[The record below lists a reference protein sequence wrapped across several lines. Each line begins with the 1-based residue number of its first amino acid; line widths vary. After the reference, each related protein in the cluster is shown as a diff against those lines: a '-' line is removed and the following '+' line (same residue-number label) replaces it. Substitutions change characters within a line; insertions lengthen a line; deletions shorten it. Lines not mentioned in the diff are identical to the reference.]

1 MLKTK
6 NYKFWFCTGSQD
18 LYGDECLE
26 HVAEHAKIIV
36 AKLNESGVLPY
47 EVIWKPTL
55 ITNELIRKTFN
66 EANMDEECAG
76 VITWMHTFSP
86 AKSWILGLQEYRKP
100 LLHLHTQFNEEIPY
114 DSIDM
119 DFMNENQSAHG
130 DREYGHIV
138 TRMRIERKV
147 VVGHWSDPV
156 VQEKIAS
163 KHPQFQVITLPL
175 LHTERIKQRS
185 QEYCGSYRYDH
196 LFHKFTYPH
205 FIYLHTDHGSLP
217 PDSNGSSS

>member
-47 EVIWKPTL
+47 EVVWKPTL

-76 VITWMHTFSP
+76 DHVDAHIFAGKILDLRITGIQKAVIT
-86 AKSWILGLQEYRKP
+86 
-100 LLHLHTQFNEEIPY
+100 
-114 DSIDM
+114 
-119 DFMNENQSAHG
+119 
-130 DREYGHIV
+130 
-138 TRMRIERKV
+138 
-147 VVGHWSDPV
+147 
-156 VQEKIAS
+156 
-163 KHPQFQVITLPL
+163 
-175 LHTERIKQRS
+175 
-185 QEYCGSYRYDH
+185 
-196 LFHKFTYPH
+196 FTYPVQ
-205 FIYLHTDHGSLP
+205 
-217 PDSNGSSS
+217 